1 MEFKTL
7 SKEDAKKELSGLIE
21 NFQNNIR
28 YYEQPSYK
36 ESRVE
41 TEYIERL
48 FELLGWDIRNLN
60 GLSDI
65 YKDVIKRDTVE
76 IEGHAKEPD
85 YAFTIGGNR
94 IFFVEAKKPADSI
107 ESGGGYAFQLRRYAW
122 NSKKPISILT
132 NFKEFSVYDCRIKPN
147 KQDKASVGR
156 VFYVK
161 FEDYIKNFDFI
172 FDTFSK
178 GAVLKGSLE
187 RYVETSKIATSE
199 VDDAF
204 LVELEQWRV
213 ALAKNIAA
221 KNEKLSVY
229 ELNYTIQKILDRI
242 LFLRIAEDKNI
253 EPQEKLRTIAK
264 SNNVYKDL
272 VDYFQDA
279 DGKYNS
285 GLFDFKT
292 DTITSSIKVDNEVL
306 MNIIENLYY
315 PNSPY
320 DFKILSI
327 EILGSAYERFLGK
340 TIRLTEGHRVKVEEK
355 PEVKKAGGIYYTPPF
370 VVDYIIKNTVGK
382 ILENRTPNSS
392 EKLRVLDP
400 ACGSGTFLVRA
411 YTYILDW
418 YLQYY
423 FKDPKRYKNKMYQLQ
438 DGRWSLTT
446 DVRKKILLDNIFG
459 VDIDQ
464 QAVEITKLSLLLK
477 VLENETQESI
487 NRQLKLFK
495 ERALPN
501 IDRNIRCGNSIV
513 NSTYFNQTS
522 LNSNNEE
529 LQKINPFDWEDK
541 ERGFGYLGEVKFDVI
556 IGNPPYIKEYT
567 SREPFEAVKQTDLK
581 KYYQGKMDLWYIFT
595 CKAID
600 LLRDHGL
607 HSFIALNNWITNSGA
622 SILRNK
628 VFSETKLLSFF
639 DFNDYQVFKKKASNQ
654 TMVFILKK
662 DSIPKYYQVEYS
674 KITNKNITK
683 DELISNFNLGKTTNK
698 IESYKVIIEPLKV
711 RDTTIT
717 FTNSRLAEILTKIAD
732 KGNYA
737 LKEGVVSTGIDIH
750 QDFVVDKHLTV
761 LKDPSLKGCGIFNL
775 SDKEYHDLLLDKK
788 EKEIVK
794 PFYSTEQLFRYY
806 GNPKNKLWVIYSDIN
821 VRKNINQYP
830 HIKDHLDKFKKVITS
845 DFAPYGLHRARE
857 QKFFEGEKIVSLRK
871 TSKPYFTYTDFPCY
885 VSQTYFVIKPDDID
899 LKYFVGLLNS
909 NLMFFWLKYKGKK
922 QGEQLQID
930 KAPLLKLP
938 IYKPDTTNKAEKE
951 TEQEIIKFVDKLREL
966 TKESLR
972 VKIGSEKELIQKQLV
987 AYEHRIDELVYKLYG
1002 ITEEEKKIIEE
1013 SLK

>member
-7 SKEDAKKELSGLIE
+7 SKEEAKRELSGLIG

-60 GLSDI
+60 GLSDL

-85 YAFTIGGNR
+85 YAFTIGGNK

-107 ESGGGYAFQLRRYAW
+107 EKGDDYAFQLKRYAW
-122 NSKKPISILT
+122 NSKKPISVLT
-132 NFKEFSVYDCRIKPN
+132 NFKELSIYDCRVKPN
-147 KQDKASVGR
+147 KSDKASVGR
-156 VFYVK
+156 ILYIK
-161 FEDYIKNFDFI
+161 FEDYLENFDFI
-172 FDTFSK
+172 YDTFSK
-178 GAVLKGSLE
+178 EAVLKGSLE
-187 RYVETSKIATSE
+187 KYIESSKIATYE

-204 LVELEQWRV
+204 LIELEQWRS
-213 ALAKNIAA
+213 ALAKNIAMR
-221 KNEKLSVY
+221 NEKLSVY
-229 ELNYTIQKILDRI
+229 ELNYAIQKILDRI
-242 LFLRIAEDKNI
+242 LFLRIAEDRNI

-264 SNNVYKDL
+264 SNKVYKDL

-279 DGKYNS
+279 DSKYNS
-285 GLFDFKT
+285 GLFDFKI
-292 DTITSSIKVDNEVL
+292 DTITPSIKVDNDVL
-306 MNIIENLYY
+306 TDIIENLYY

-320 DFKILSI
+320 DFKILSV
-327 EILGSAYERFLGK
+327 EILGSAYERFLGS

-370 VVDYIIKNTVGK
+370 IVDYIIKNTLGK
-382 ILENRTPNSS
+382 IIENKKPNSS
-392 EKLRVLDP
+392 EKLRILDP
-400 ACGSGTFLVRA
+400 ACGSGTFLVKA
-411 YTYILDW
+411 YTYLLDW
-418 YLQYY
+418 HLQYY
-423 FKDPKRYKNKMYQLQ
+423 LKDPKRHRNKIYQLK
-438 DGRWSLTT
+438 DGQWSLATE
-446 DVRKKILLDNIFG
+446 VRKKILLDNIFG

-464 QAVEITKLSLLLK
+464 QAVEIAKLSLLLK

-501 IDRNIRCGNSIV
+501 IDQNIRCGNSIV
-513 NSTYFNQTS
+513 NSTYFNQAS
-522 LNSNNEE
+522 LISNNEE
-529 LQKINPFDWEDK
+529 LQKINPFDWNDK
-541 ERGFGYLGEVKFDVI
+541 EHGFGYLGDVKFDAI

-600 LLRDHGL
+600 LLKENGR

-628 VFSETKLLSFF
+628 LFSETRLLSFF

-654 TMVFILKK
+654 TMVFVVEKE
-662 DSIPKYYQVEYS
+662 SIPKHYQMDYFKVTDR
-674 KITNKNITK
+674 KITK
-683 DELISNFNLGKTTNK
+683 DELISYFSVNKTTNK
-698 IESYKVIIEPLKV
+698 IESYTVVIEPPKLK
-711 RDTTIT
+711 DTTIT
-717 FTNSRLAEILTKIAD
+717 FSNSKLNEVLELIVKR
-732 KGNYA
+732 GNYHLTDKNVA
-737 LKEGVVSTGIDIH
+737 QGIVAPQENVIESH
-750 QDFVVDKHLTV
+750 LKHLDGSI
-761 LKDPSLKGCGIFNL
+761 KKNNGIFVLDNL
-775 SDKEYHDLLLDKK
+775 EVEKLKLNQK
-788 EKEIVK
+788 EKRIMN
-794 PFYSTEQLFRYY
+794 PFYTTEQLARYY
-806 GNPKNKLWVIYSDIN
+806 GDPKNKLWVIYSDIN

-830 HIKDHLDKFKKVITS
+830 HIKEHLDKFKKVITS

-885 VSQTYFVIKPDDID
+885 VSQTYFVIKPNDIG
-899 LKYFVGLLNS
+899 LKYLVGLLNS
-909 NLMFFWLKYKGKK
+909 GLMFFWLKYKGKK

-930 KAPLLKLP
+930 KEPLLKLP
-938 IYKPDTTNKAEKE
+938 IYKPNTNNKTELE
-951 TEQEIIKFVDKLREL
+951 VEQEITKLVDKLREL
-966 TKESLR
+966 TKESLK
-972 VKIGSEKELIQKQLV
+972 VKISSERELMQKQIT
-987 AYEHRIDELVYKLYG
+987 AYEHRIDDLVYKIYG
-1002 ITEEEKKIIEE
+1002 ITEEEKKVIEE
-1013 SLK
+1013 SIK